1 VVGIDQRYV
10 GGFGLVVPGA
20 RDGLSAGVLGG
31 GDDDEILVRQI
42 FVNSLPT

>member
-10 GGFGLVVPGA
+10 GGLGLVVPGA
-20 RDGLSAGVLGG
+20 RNGLSAGVLGG
-31 GDDDEILVRQI
+31 RDDDEILVRQI

>member
-10 GGFGLVVPGA
+10 AGLGLVVPGA
-20 RDGLSAGVLGG
+20 CNGLAAGVLGRR
-31 GDDDEILVRQI
+31 DDDEILVREI